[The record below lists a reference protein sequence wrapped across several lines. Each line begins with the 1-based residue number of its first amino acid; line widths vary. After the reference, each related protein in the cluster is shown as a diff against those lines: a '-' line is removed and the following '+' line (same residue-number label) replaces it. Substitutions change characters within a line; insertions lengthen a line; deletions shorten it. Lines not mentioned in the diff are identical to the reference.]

1 LIKRIF
7 FIYTV
12 LTIIRWLLVSTAI
25 FIAPVVVPTFFLP
38 SFYEVI
44 LSLQP
49 VYIVSGLLAMLWAMK
64 SWLVLFLMWT
74 GFSYLAAEKI
84 PLIKKLIRFAEGV
97 IASVAIFLC
106 IYAGVAY
113 VGVARENGKFPFKPQ
128 IVCKQFKFNRA
139 GALPTAM
146 SPDGKRVAEINVE
159 GCGKEE
165 IIFHTYLTIHE
176 TSQVRDIS
184 PTSRVFQLGD
194 VRGSQIRWADN
205 ETLEFSFLN
214 KKEIDH
220 QNLPQVYKGIKLNY
234 TSGEKYGPFEKPNSP
249 IQVLRSFEYIL
260 KNLLYVSADD
270 TEQGLGS
277 IKIDMSVR
285 RKFFTDKGW
294 RDYQQYMAEH
304 KAIIQTLQKTPD
316 EPLKAV
322 ANFTIFS
329 ESFSSVDT
337 PSSFNA
343 KGTFGYGVFD
353 AFDLKKKFEIFL
365 TLNQGSIKS
374 PDQMLIDAWSVKFSD
389 VAPFKKALQ

>member
-1 LIKRIF
+1 LIKRNSIIHTF
-7 FIYTV
+7 

-25 FIAPVVVPTFFLP
+25 FIAPVVVPTFFMP
-38 SFYEVI
+38 NFYEII

-49 VYIVSGLLAMLWAMK
+49 AYIVIGLIAMLWVMK
-64 SWLVLFLMWT
+64 SWLILFFMWT

-84 PLIKKLIRFAEGV
+84 PLIKKFIRFVEGV
-97 IASVAIFLC
+97 VASIVIFLC
-106 IYAGVAY
+106 MYAGVAY

-128 IVCKQFKFNRA
+128 IVCKQYKFNRA
-139 GALPTAM
+139 GALPVAI

-159 GCGKEE
+159 GCGKKET
-165 IIFHTYLTIHE
+165 ILHTYLTIHE
-176 TSQVRDIS
+176 TGQVRDIS
-184 PTSRVFQLGD
+184 PAGRVFQLGD

-214 KKEIDH
+214 KNELDH

-234 TSGEKYGPFEKPNSP
+234 ISAEKYGPIEKPSSLL
-249 IQVLRSFEYIL
+249 QVLRPFEYIL

-294 RDYQQYMAEH
+294 GEYQQYIADH
-304 KAIIQTLQKTPD
+304 KALIRALQKTPD
-316 EPLKAV
+316 ESLKAV
-322 ANFTIFS
+322 ANFMISS
-329 ESFSSVDT
+329 ENFSSVDKA
-337 PSSFNA
+337 SSFSA

-353 AFDLKKKFEIFL
+353 AFDLKKRFDIFVNL
-365 TLNQGSIKS
+365 SEGSIKS
-374 PDQMLIDAWSVKFSD
+374 PDKMLIDSWSVKFFD
-389 VAPFKKALQ
+389 IAPIKKAP